1 MSELSLSEIRAFML
15 KNNCKVTNHALVK
28 HFKKYLTDPDTQGLY
43 KISKNCVTKVG
54 TCCFRR
60 DLILFVFEVN

>member
-28 HFKKYLTDPDTQGLY
+28 HFKKFLTNPDTQGSY
-43 KISKNCVTKVG
+43 KRSEIRGVEALVASS
-54 TCCFRR
+54 
-60 DLILFVFEVN
+60 